1 MKHNHQVNLSLQVVP
16 INTTDSY
23 PIIDRAIEAI
33 QESGVKHLVGPFSTS
48 MEGSLSEIMEVV
60 ERAKNASLAAG
71 AGELVLNIQVHLKAG
86 EGVFMEE
93 KVRGEGS

>member
-1 MKHNHQVNLSLQVVP
+1 MKHPYPINLSLQVVP

-23 PIIDRAIEAI
+23 PIIDRAIEEI
-33 QESGVKHLVGPFSTS
+33 QASGLKHLLGPFSTS
-48 MEGSLSEIMEVV
+48 MEGYLSDIMEVV

-86 EGVFMEE
+86 EGVYMEE
-93 KVRGEGS
+93 KIG

>member
-1 MKHNHQVNLSLQVVP
+1 MKHPHQVNLSLQVVP

-23 PIIDRAIEAI
+23 PIIDQAIEVI
-33 QESGVKHLVGPFSTS
+33 QASGVKHIVGPFSTS
-48 MEGSLSEIMEVV
+48 MEGSLSEILAVV
-60 ERAKNASLAAG
+60 ERAKNASLEAG

-93 KVRGEGS
+93 KTKGFE